1 MNPVLFF
8 LVFILAISFSPAQA
22 QWQSLGG
29 IGKDVAVQ
37 GNTVWTIGSDN
48 GIWYH
53 SGGGWQQYPGGGRGY
68 TIDVAPNGTPFVIG
82 MDNGIYRGAGS
93 GWVQLPGGG
102 RGKDI
107 AVDGRG
113 RPWVIGM
120 DNRIYYHDGNS
131 WIQLPG
137 GGLGKRIAVT
147 DSGVPL
153 VIGMDDAIWRYGS
166 APGPQPAQTFS
177 GDLSGRWNG
186 NDDGRYFMRQVG
198 SDLWWYGM
206 SGDGGASW
214 TNVFQGRVEGSQV
227 RGRWADVPQG
237 RAMNQG
243 ELNLQIVSP
252 NQLRATQRTGGFGG
266 SEWTRQIFLSPRPR
280 RNRIQNPNYGMNQNA
295 HSAWS
300 IVIKTKGGRKR
311 YFFTRC
317 ARFRFR
323 ASNFGFSQIFS
334 ASSACSVRDSCL

>member
-1 MNPVLFF
+1 MNLVLLF
-8 LVFILAISFSPAQA
+8 LVFTLAASFSPAQA

-37 GNTVWTIGSDN
+37 GNTAWTIGSDN
-48 GIWYH
+48 GIYFH

-82 MDNGIYRGAGS
+82 MDNGIYRGTGS

-102 RGKDI
+102 KGKDVAVDNAGRPWVIGMSDGIHSFDGNSWREYPGGGRGLAISVGPGGVPFVIGMDNGIYRGTGSGWVQLPGGGKGKDI

-120 DNRIYYHDGNS
+120 DNQIYYHDGNS

-137 GGLGKRIAVT
+137 GGQGKRIAVT

-166 APGPQPAQTFS
+166 APGPQVAQTFS
-177 GDLSGRWNG
+177 GDLSGRWSG
-186 NDDGRYFMRQVG
+186 NDGGRYFMRQVG

-214 TNVFQGRVEGSQV
+214 TNVFQGRLEGSQV
-227 RGRWADVPQG
+227 RGRWADVPHG
-237 RAMNQG
+237 RTMNQG
-243 ELNLQIVSP
+243 ELNLQVVSP

-266 SEWTRQIFLSPRPR
+266 SEWTR
-280 RNRIQNPNYGMNQNA
+280 
-295 HSAWS
+295 
-300 IVIKTKGGRKR
+300 
-311 YFFTRC
+311 
-317 ARFRFR
+317 
-323 ASNFGFSQIFS
+323 
-334 ASSACSVRDSCL
+334 